1 MFEHWLPVFK
11 WAGQTVACSNIGIA
25 IAIAMAD
32 VWPAHS
38 NISTFKHWHL
48 SFGHR
53 QPRVAEVSLFQVAEA
68 LTFAYNYM
76 LPIFCSDPFGQNM
89 FSYHKCLVSY
99 HLIDT
104 RQDSNMNPTVR
115 SWKATLNISQ
125 LLFDLNTEALTTH
138 IKSLNLACKPPSRVI
153 DLNT

>member
-1 MFEHWLPVFK
+1 M
-11 WAGQTVACSNIGIA
+11 GGSNSG
-25 IAIAMAD
+25 M
-32 VWPAHS
+32 
-38 NISTFKHWHL
+38 FKHWHSYCHSYGRCL
-48 SFGHR
+48 TRPFKHQHVQTLAPELWTSAAEGRRGKSFSGCR
-53 QPRVAEVSLFQVAEA
+53 GADVCIQLYAPNFLFWSVR
-68 LTFAYNYM
+68 TKHVV
-76 LPIFCSDPFGQNM
+76 
-89 FSYHKCLVSY
+89 SYHKCLVSY